1 MEPSWM
7 NQIAS
12 ETVCGFF
19 YLFFLFYTLLTGI
32 VLAGTIGLL
41 TSLKLPK
48 DIQIAQA
55 FYGLFMVTLAATQA
69 LFFYIICERGLK
81 PGSNK

>member
-12 ETVCGFF
+12 ETVCRFF
-19 YLFFLFYTLLTGI
+19 YLFFVFYTVLAGI
-32 VLAGTIGLL
+32 TLAGTIGLL
-41 TSLKLPK
+41 TLLKIPK
-48 DIQIAQA
+48 DLQIAQV

-69 LFFYIICERGLK
+69 LFFYLICERGLK
-81 PGSNK
+81 PGSNE